1 MEHFATLGRNCLI
14 EDRVRLGFQYRD
26 RCLKARIGDNA
37 VIRSMS
43 LIYGDVVIG
52 DNFRAGK
59 GVVVRG
65 NTRLGN
71 DVELDNGVIIE
82 GNVQIGDH
90 VKIGA
95 RSYVPHDVIIG
106 SQVILGEEVV
116 LGFGRYTEETRCSPA
131 GSVGTVIGD
140 RVIIGSNSVI
150 HPGINIGEESCILEG
165 TTVTQDIPPQCIA
178 TGAPAKVFP
187 LTRELSKKMKMEF
200 SR

>member
-1 MEHFATLGRNCLI
+1 MEHYATLGSNCLI

-26 RCLKARIGDNA
+26 HCLKARIGDNA

-52 DNFRAGK
+52 DNFHAGK

-82 GNVQIGDH
+82 GNVQIGDR

-106 SQVILGEEVV
+106 NQVILGEDVV
-116 LGFGRYTEETRCSPA
+116 LSFGRHTEEVPRKFM
-131 GSVGTVIGD
+131 GNVGTVIGN
-140 RVIIGSNSVI
+140 RVIIGSHSVI
-150 HPGINIGEESCILEG
+150 HPGVNIGEDCYILES
-165 TTVTQDIPPQCIA
+165 TTVTEDIPPLCMA
-178 TGAPAKVFP
+178 SGRPAKVFP
-187 LTRELSKKMKMEF
+187 LTREMGRKMKMEF
-200 SR
+200 NR